1 MSRKRSKKAVSSS
14 RLGRWRRLI
23 WQTSLKLALAVILGL
38 AIYLIYLDSKV
49 TQTFSGQKWQVPA
62 QIYGRS
68 LTLYAGK
75 YMTQSHL
82 LNELRQLQYRQVEQI
97 SGPGQFMV
105 QGGRVTVFRRAF
117 TYLEGEIPASQFAVE
132 FNRNGI
138 SRIIEQA
145 QAVPMARLEPQLVE
159 HLVSPHQE
167 DRELVRLERVP
178 ELLKETLLLVED
190 RDFYQH
196 RGVSPSSILRAFWVN
211 LSAGRT
217 VQGGSTLTQQL
228 AKNMYLTQDRSLW
241 RKINEAFI
249 ALVLEYRFGKD
260 QILEAYLNEIYLG
273 QNHNNAVHGFGLAS
287 RFYFGKP
294 VTELTPDQYALLI
307 GIVKGPGFYDPRRFP
322 QRAQQRRDL
331 VLRLMFEQHLL
342 SAAAYETAI
351 SMPLK
356 VIERG
361 QYLNA
366 NFPAY
371 MDAVRRELRQ
381 LNLDSKL
388 FQTGIKVFT
397 HLDPAAQ
404 LQAERSVEATLKGLQ
419 PELEAAVLV
428 VDYQY
433 AAIKALV
440 GGKRAGYAGFNRAL
454 DANRPIGSLIKP
466 PVYLEALAQ
475 HGRFSLATMLE
486 DSPIQLRNNNQDWQP
501 QNFDQR
507 FRGPVPLVRALA
519 DSLNVPTVRLGLQLG
534 LPRVQESL
542 KRLGL
547 ERRLTLYPAA
557 LLGAVDLSPLEVT
570 QLYQTIANEGM
581 HQALATVVAVT
592 DQQGT
597 LLYQRA
603 RPQTQR
609 YSREDIYLLNYA
621 LLESTLSGTAQSL
634 TRHWSRPTF
643 AGKTGTSNDYRD
655 SWFVG
660 FDQETLVTVWL
671 GRDDNQSTR
680 LTGSTGALRVFT
692 DYFRQQGSHNLIRYM
707 PEAIEWQRFS
717 IRTGVP
723 VAEHCP
729 QSWLLPAYKGAEPIS
744 RNCD

>member
-1 MSRKRSKKAVSSS
+1 MSRRRNKTPVDSY
-14 RLGRWRRLI
+14 RLARL
-23 WQTSLKLALAVILGL
+23 WQFCWKTGLKLLLALGFGL
-38 AIYLIYLDSKV
+38 LLYLIYLDSKV

-68 LTLYAGK
+68 LSLYAGK
-75 YMTQSHL
+75 YMAQADL
-82 LNELRQLQYRQVEQI
+82 LNELQQLQYRRVEQLT
-97 SGPGQFMV
+97 GPGQFLV
-105 QGGRVTVFRRAF
+105 QGGRVSIMRRAF
-117 TYLEGEIPASQFAVE
+117 TYLDGEFPAAQFVVE

-138 SRIIEQA
+138 SRIIEQG
-145 QAVPMARLEPQLVE
+145 QPIPLARLEPQLVE

-196 RGVSPSSILRAFWVN
+196 KGVSPTSIIRAFWVN
-211 LSAGRT
+211 LTAGRT

-228 AKNMYLTQDRSLW
+228 AKNMYLTQDRTLW
-241 RKINEAFI
+241 RKVNEAFI
-249 ALVLEYRFGKD
+249 ALVLEYRFSKD

-273 QNHNNAVHGFGLAS
+273 QNHNNAIHGFGLAS

-294 VTELTPDQYALLI
+294 LTELTAEQYALLI

-342 SAAAYETAI
+342 SPKAFEQAVST
-351 SMPLK
+351 PLE

-381 LNLDSKL
+381 LNLDSKVL
-388 FQTGIKVFT
+388 QTGIKVFT

-404 LQAERSVEATLKGLQ
+404 RQAERSVTATLAGLT
-419 PELEAAVLV
+419 ELEAAVLV
-428 VDYQY
+428 IDYQD

-454 DANRPIGSLIKP
+454 DAKRPIGSLIKP

-475 HGRFSLATMLE
+475 HGRYSLATMLD
-486 DSPIQLRNNNQDWQP
+486 DSPIKLRNNNQDWQP

-507 FRGPVPLVRALA
+507 FRGQVPLLRALA

-534 LPRVQESL
+534 LPKVQESL
-542 KRLGL
+542 RRLGL
-547 ERRLTLYPAA
+547 ERRVTLYPSA
-557 LLGAVDLSPLEVT
+557 LLGAVDLSPLEVS
-570 QLYQTIANEGM
+570 QLYQTLANDGI
-581 HQALATVVAVT
+581 HQSLATVVAVT
-592 DQQGT
+592 DQQGA
-597 LLYQRA
+597 LLYQRN
-603 RPQTQR
+603 RPQTRR
-609 YSREDIYLLNYA
+609 YASEDIYLLQYA
-621 LLESTLSGTAQSL
+621 MLESTLTGTAQAL

-660 FDQETLVTVWL
+660 FDQDTLVTVWL
-671 GRDDNQSTR
+671 GRDDNQSTG
-680 LTGSTGALRVFT
+680 LTGSSGALRVFT

-707 PEAIEWQRFS
+707 PEAVEWQRFS
-717 IRTGVP
+717 TQTGEP

-729 QSWLLPAYKGAEPIS
+729 QSWLLPAHRGAQPFS
-744 RNCD
+744 AKCD